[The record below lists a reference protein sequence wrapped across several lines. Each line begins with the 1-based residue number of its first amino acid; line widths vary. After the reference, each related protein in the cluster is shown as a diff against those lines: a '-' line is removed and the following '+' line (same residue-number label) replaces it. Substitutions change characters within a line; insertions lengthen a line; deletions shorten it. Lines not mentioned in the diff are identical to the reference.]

1 MRVLAG
7 LMMALCGGWC
17 LGEEW
22 ERESF
27 VLAPEVEERW
37 AGWMEGAQPLRVKKE
52 TERMAGVIE
61 ELRKAHGLN
70 VGAVAELKA
79 VVPGLVEETVRD
91 WEQFLRQIYRPTFQG
106 TAKEG
111 LEGMGVIQQ
120 EPVTMMAGHE
130 IAFYLLPQERA
141 AFVSAV
147 KRVLPG
153 EVFEVWEAGRVK
165 RGEERKKQARSLVEA
180 GILERKPAKIYAN
193 ELAKAVEGGLAV
205 LGKDSAEGKAMV
217 KQVEVWAAAYEEVC
231 REMSVLKADSF
242 VLTGQ
247 GWRNVTAQGWH
258 LFLPRRTG
266 VINAHREKLKEM
278 TMAGGGG
285 AQLAA
290 LAKRWEPEDFKLDS
304 MVDLAWEANMRE
316 ARVLHLKKREEKFLK
331 EVVRLQ
337 EGYGLSESGAVR
349 LREVEPELAKAAMPF
364 WEQSMRT
371 LFRQVLVG
379 KPEQAL
385 EMLKSRYGPGVLA
398 GFPAPVHQET
408 VNSEAWEKLLKR
420 ELDGDAFAKWLKDRD
435 EGLKKRT
442 EEMRVLVAAGRE
454 RFEPEKLFAKAFD
467 EVLSV
472 EMLEVAGEAEWRKK
486 WEEAVKGYAKDYVEA
501 CVQRSVDGLEAR
513 DALGGTWET
522 ARKNG
527 NYFQALPLE
536 PWVERYRDEL
546 MKLVPA
552 EAKVAHERLVKER
565 EAWTKGVVVRARV
578 MIVEQMVPLDAAQ
591 LKAVRELAEAL
602 PIEAGES
609 LLNPEVDPE
618 HWKVWKGAEG
628 ARRLNEILD
637 DRQERMVAK
646 GVARFEKGN
655 SGMGSSQEVA
665 PEVLRHPALGA
676 EDPEAVEE
684 LVSEYLAENSQEH
697 AMKGLE
703 SIMRDVDA
711 VVRVL
716 GLDEG
721 VRAELELGAKGTV
734 QAAAE
739 AYRVNQGRWVRSQTQ
754 GATTATI
761 RNWLKNLGGYTFHF
775 GNEGNT
781 TVEEVLN
788 EVIDAKQREVVLA
801 YQDEVKGRRDEAIA
815 EVALGRLQMALGL
828 NTAQREKLRKL
839 LVGVMAKYGPDI
851 ETNFRS
857 WGERMPWYLQSY
869 YLMLP
874 GAGVEEG
881 ELKGLLNERQREIWD
896 EQVTERGGHYWGQ
909 ILEYHERRVQ
919 SKGERL
925 ANRRILFQQ

>member
-1 MRVLAG
+1 
-7 LMMALCGGWC
+7 
-17 LGEEW
+17 
-22 ERESF
+22 
-27 VLAPEVEERW
+27 
-37 AGWMEGAQPLRVKKE
+37 
-52 TERMAGVIE
+52 MAGVIE

-153 EVFEVWEAGRVK
+153 EVFEVWEAGRVT

-180 GILERKPAKIYAN
+180 GILERKPAKVYAN
-193 ELAKAVEGGLAV
+193 ELAKALEGGLAV

-242 VLTGQ
+242 LLTGQ

-290 LAKRWEPEDFKLDS
+290 LAKRWEPEDFKLDP

-316 ARVLHLKKREEKFLK
+316 ARGLHLKKRAEKFLK

-337 EGYGLSESGAVR
+337 EGYGLSESGAAR
-349 LREVEPELAKAAMPF
+349 LREAEPALAKVALPF

-371 LFRQVLVG
+371 LYRQVLVG

-385 EMLKSRYGPGVLA
+385 ENLKSRYGAGVLS
-398 GFPAPVHQET
+398 GFPAPVRQET

-420 ELDGDAFAKWLKDRD
+420 ELDGEAFAKWLKDRD
-435 EGLKKRT
+435 EGLAKRVKET
-442 EEMRVLVAAGRE
+442 RVLVAAGRE

-467 EVLSV
+467 EVLSA
-472 EMLEVAGEAEWRKK
+472 EMLQVAGEAEWGKK
-486 WEEAVKGYAKDYVEA
+486 WEEAVRGYGKDFVEA
-501 CVQRSVDGLEAR
+501 CVQRSVIGLEAR
-513 DALGGTWET
+513 DPSGGTWEA
-522 ARKNG
+522 ARKSG
-527 NYFQALPLE
+527 YYFQTLPVE
-536 PWVERYRDEL
+536 PWVARYREEL

-565 EAWTKGVVVRARV
+565 EAWAKGVVVKARV
-578 MIVEQMVPLDAAQ
+578 MIVEQMVALDAEQ
-591 LKAVRELAEAL
+591 LKAVTALAEAL
-602 PIEAGES
+602 PIEAGEP
-609 LLNPEVDPE
+609 LLNPESDPE

-665 PEVLRHPALGA
+665 AEVLRHPALGA
-676 EDPEAVEE
+676 EEPEAVEE
-684 LVSEYLAENSQEH
+684 LVSEYLAEDSQEH

-703 SIMRDVDA
+703 SILRDVDA

-721 VRAELELGAKGTV
+721 VRAELELGAKGTA

-739 AYRVNQGRWVRSQTQ
+739 AHRVNQGRWIRSQIQ

-761 RNWLKNLGGYTFHF
+761 RNRLKGLGGYTFHL
-775 GNEGNT
+775 GNEGIT
-781 TVEEVLN
+781 PVEEVLN
-788 EVIDAKQREVVLA
+788 EVIDDKQKEVVLA
-801 YQDEVKGRRDEAIA
+801 YQDAVRKRRDEAIA
-815 EVALGRLQMALGL
+815 EVALGRLQKALGL
-828 NTAQREKLRKL
+828 NTEQRERLGKA
-839 LVGVMAKYGPDI
+839 LVGVMGRYGPDI
-851 ETNFRS
+851 EMNFRG
-857 WGERMPWYLQSY
+857 WGERMPWFLQSY
-869 YLMLP
+869 YLMMP

-909 ILEYHERRVQ
+909 ILEYHEQRVK